1 MDRSA
6 LKQLIEQ
13 LVRSHLEE
21 QKGLIPIGVSNRH
34 LHITKEDF
42 SKLFPG
48 EEIEVFKWLEQTGEF
63 AAKQTV
69 TMVGKKGE
77 IRKVRILG
85 PFREATQIEISKTD
99 GRVLGIE
106 APIRM
111 SGDVANSPGVVLQTP
126 KGSVTLNQGVIIAK
140 RHIHMPTSLAEA
152 FGVVHGEI
160 VSVEILSQERG
171 LILHEVVVRVADS
184 FSLELHIDTDE
195 ANAGNVTLDTMARI
209 VK

>member
-6 LKQLIEQ
+6 LKQLVEQ
-13 LVRSHLEE
+13 LVKSHLEE

-77 IRKVRILG
+77 ISKVRILG

-111 SGDVANSPGVVLQTP
+111 SGEVANSPGVVLQTP
-126 KGSVTLNQGVIIAK
+126 KGSVTLDQGVIIAK
-140 RHIHMPTSLAEA
+140 RHIHMPTSLADA
-152 FGVVHGEI
+152 FGVAHGEM
-160 VSVEILSQERG
+160 VSVEILSKERS

-195 ANAGNVTLDTMARI
+195 ANAGNVTVGTMARI
-209 VK
+209 VR